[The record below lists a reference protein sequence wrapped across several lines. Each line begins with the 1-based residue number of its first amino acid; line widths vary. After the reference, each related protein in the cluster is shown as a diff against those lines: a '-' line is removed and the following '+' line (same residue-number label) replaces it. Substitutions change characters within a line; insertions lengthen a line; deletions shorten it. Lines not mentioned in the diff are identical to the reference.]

1 MRKILFL
8 GMAVFLV
15 LAGCSDNDERGL
27 VYDGRLDAD
36 IIQVSAKIA
45 GTIDSLLVEEGD
57 AVQKNQLLAQIET
70 DRIEAQ
76 LKIEDAQLGELQA
89 NLQAMEAQIRQIRAQ
104 LSLAEKMLSKT
115 QNMLKEGAATDQ
127 KRDELSTQV
136 DVLQAKLQAIRAQ
149 QATLAAKR
157 KQLQAKKELTLLN
170 LRDTRLLSP
179 INGVVVNTFKNAKEV
194 VQPGIT
200 VLDVADLST
209 MEAVIYVPLVELDK
223 VKFGQKATLQIDA
236 GNRTFEGQVKWISS
250 QAEFTPKTILTRETR
265 ESLVY
270 AVKLTVPNPEG
281 ILKIGMPVEVVF

>member
-223 VKFGQKATLQIDA
+223 VKFGQKATLHIDA

-281 ILKIGMPVEVVF
+281 ILKIGMPVEVV

>member
-8 GMAVFLV
+8 GMAAFLI
-15 LAGCSDNDERGL
+15 LAGCSDNGGTGL
-27 VYDGRLDAD
+27 IYDGRLDTD

-76 LKIEDAQLGELQA
+76 LKMEDAQLSELQA
-89 NLQAMEAQIRQIRAQ
+89 NLQALEAQIKQIRAQ
-104 LSLAEKMLSKT
+104 LSLAEKTLSKT

-127 KRDELSTQV
+127 KKDELSTQV
-136 DVLQAKLQAIRAQ
+136 DILQAKMQAIRAQ
-149 QATLAAKR
+149 QATLAAKK

-179 INGVVVNTFKNAKEV
+179 INGVVVNKFKNAKEV

-223 VKFGQKATLQIDA
+223 VKIGQKATLRIDA
-236 GNRTFEGQVKWISS
+236 GNQTFEGRVKWISS

-281 ILKIGMPVEVVF
+281 ILKIGMPVEIVF